1 MSIAVIDYGSGNLKS
16 AAKAL
21 EAAANNINLDSKI
34 IVTSD
39 PKIIKECKKIILPG
53 QGSFRDCYLGI
64 KKIAGLEDALNEFV
78 LVKKRPIFGICVG
91 MQLFGDIGY
100 ETQETRGFGWIN
112 GEVRKINNIN
122 KRETLMKRRTRSLLE
137 ELDEIAINKDR
148 KHVVESRATHLI
160 QSSINLLKM
169 IKENFSEETSLDLE
183 KRFIAAIKKQEPI
196 KFTRGIRKL
205 KNDN

>member
-1 MSIAVIDYGSGNLKS
+1 
-16 AAKAL
+16 
-21 EAAANNINLDSKI
+21 
-34 IVTSD
+34 
-39 PKIIKECKKIILPG
+39 
-53 QGSFRDCYLGI
+53 
-64 KKIAGLEDALNEFV
+64 
-78 LVKKRPIFGICVG
+78 
-91 MQLFGDIGY
+91 
-100 ETQETRGFGWIN
+100 
-112 GEVRKINNIN
+112 
-122 KRETLMKRRTRSLLE
+122 MKRKTRSLLE
-137 ELDEIAINKDR
+137 ELDAIAIDKDR